1 MPPRSPWAAP
11 GPPPAA
17 PSLPWLGF
25 AFFWHRLL
33 WGFSPFLGSP
43 WFPSD
48 LVCACVELEL
58 YITPRGAGAE
68 PREGGM
74 GAGGGATSALPC
86 QGGPETPRPH
96 ACPCTPRLPLDQM
109 WGQQGHGGVEFGTI
123 HFPLPPSTPSRPRV
137 PPPGIPHVPG
147 PPMSLRG
154 RSPPRSVT
162 PVEGGARG
170 RQDPWGPLGH
180 APTPPLPGRL
190 PPPIMPA

>member
-68 PREGGM
+68 PWEGGM
-74 GAGGGATSALPC
+74 RAGGGPPRHCPAR
-86 QGGPETPRPH
+86 GGRRHPVPMHVP
-96 ACPCTPRLPLDQM
+96 APLAFLWTKCGGSRAM
-109 WGQQGHGGVEFGTI
+109 GGVEFGTI

-162 PVEGGARG
+162 PAEGGARG

>member
-1 MPPRSPWAAP
+1 MPPRPPWAAP

-17 PSLPWLGF
+17 PSLPRLGF

-68 PREGGM
+68 PWEGGM
-74 GAGGGATSALPC
+74 GAGGATSALPC

-109 WGQQGHGGVEFGTI
+109 WGQQGHGGDLGLYTS
-123 HFPLPPSTPSRPRV
+123 PSLPV
-137 PPPGIPHVPG
+137 PPPGPTCPPPGVPHVPG

-162 PVEGGARG
+162 PAEGGARG

-180 APTPPLPGRL
+180 APTPPRPGRL

>member
-1 MPPRSPWAAP
+1 MPPRPPWAAP

-17 PSLPWLGF
+17 PSLPRLGF

-68 PREGGM
+68 PWEGGV
-74 GAGGGATSALPC
+74 GAGGATSALPC
-86 QGGPETPRPH
+86 LGGLETPRPH

-109 WGQQGHGGVEFGTI
+109 WGQQGHGGDLGLYTSPPSQHPIPAPPHAPPGHPTRPRPPHVTSRQVSSPQRDPRRVGGTRLSGPLWSPWPCPPLALAAC
-123 HFPLPPSTPSRPRV
+123 PLPP
-137 PPPGIPHVPG
+137 
-147 PPMSLRG
+147 
-154 RSPPRSVT
+154 
-162 PVEGGARG
+162 
-170 RQDPWGPLGH
+170 
-180 APTPPLPGRL
+180 
-190 PPPIMPA
+190 MPA